1 MTERPILVSAELS
14 HKLANMSVVA
24 AFMVV
29 VLHAGGVAAQG
40 SSGWWLQRL
49 ATQVC
54 KAAVPFFFLASGF
67 FLVGHWGEDGW
78 YRQAIS
84 RRMRTLVLP
93 YFIWC
98 ALWCCYFIPVCCRH
112 GGLADF
118 LSTHAWTFFGLNVL
132 RPPFYSVAWYLRAL
146 FFFVLMSP
154 VLIAFVRRFK
164 WGAVGALYAADLA
177 FRIVPDSAEGL
188 VFGIFHYVFS
198 LEGAAYFVLGLGLRL
213 GVLSQPRMPK
223 LPFMLGMM
231 VVLIASNTI
240 LYWKGVVPWMS
251 LEGFVIPVVIAVLLA
266 VTPDAAWPSWMT
278 TASFPLYM
286 IHPFALA
293 LLTSFVFRTTDNAV
307 FLVLKVVAAI
317 AISMVAI
324 SLFRRLMPRVAS
336 VMFGGR

>member
-118 LSTHAWTFFGLNVL
+118 LSTHAWTFFGMNVL

-164 WGAVGALYAADLA
+164 WGAVSALYAADLA

-278 TASFPLYM
+278 TASFPLY
-286 IHPFALA
+286 ITHPFALA

-324 SLFRRLMPRVAS
+324 SLFRRLMPRVAP
-336 VMFGGR
+336 VVFGGR

>member
-14 HKLANMSVVA
+14 RKLANMSVIA
-24 AFMVV
+24 ALMVV
-29 VLHAGGVAAQG
+29 VLHAGGVASHG

-54 KAAVPFFFLASGF
+54 KSAVPFFFLASGF
-67 FLVGHWGEDGW
+67 FLVGRWGKAGW
-78 YRQAIS
+78 YRQAVS

-112 GGLADF
+112 GGFADF
-118 LSTHAWTFFGLNVL
+118 LSAHAWAFFGLDVL
-132 RPPFYSVAWYLRAL
+132 RPPFYSVAWYLRSL
-146 FFFVLMSP
+146 FFFVLISP
-154 VLIAFVRRFK
+154 VLVSFVRRFR
-164 WGAVGALYAADLA
+164 WCAVGVLYLADLA
-177 FRIVPDSAEGL
+177 FRIVPNSGGGL
-188 VFGIFHYVFS
+188 VFGVFHYVFS

-213 GVLSQPRMPK
+213 GVLGRPRLPK

-231 VVLIASNTI
+231 VVLIGCNTI
-240 LYWKGVVPWMS
+240 LYWKGIMPWMS
-251 LEGFVIPVVIAVLLA
+251 FEGFVIPVVIAVLWA
-266 VTPDAAWPSWMT
+266 MVSDAAWPSWMT

-286 IHPFALA
+286 IHPFVLA
-293 LLTSFVFRTTDNAV
+293 LLTSFVFHTTDSAV
-307 FLVLKVVAAI
+307 FFVLKVVAAI

>member
-1 MTERPILVSAELS
+1 MTDKPLQIDKALS
-14 HKLANMSVVA
+14 RKFANMSVIA
-24 AFMVV
+24 AFMV
-29 VLHAGGVAAQG
+29 VLHAGGVATIG

-49 ATQVC
+49 LSQVC

-67 FLVGHWGEDGW
+67 FGVGHWGEAGW
-78 YRQAIS
+78 YRQVVS
-84 RRMRTLVLP
+84 KRVRTLVLP

-98 ALWCCYFIPVCCRH
+98 VLWCCYFIPVCCRH
-112 GGLADF
+112 GGLTDF
-118 LSTHAWTFFGLNVL
+118 LSVHTWAFLGVDVL

-154 VLIAFVRRFK
+154 ALVAFVRRCK
-164 WGAVGALYAADLA
+164 WWCVGLLYLADLV
-177 FRIVPDSAEGL
+177 FRIASGSAGGI

-198 LEGAAYFVLGLGLRL
+198 LEGAAYFVMGIGLRL
-213 GVLSQPRMPK
+213 GVLVRPQLPK
-223 LPFMLGMM
+223 LSVLVAMM
-231 VVLIASNTI
+231 AALLVVNTS
-240 LYWKGVVPWMS
+240 LYWMGTLPWMA
-251 LEGFVIPVVIAVLLA
+251 LEGFVIPIVIAVLWSL
-266 VTPDAAWPSWMT
+266 TPDADWPSWMT

-324 SLFRRLMPRVAS
+324 SLFRRLMPRVAP